1 MLPNVG
7 APELLIIF
15 FIALVVVGPRK
26 LPELGRALGRGLNE
40 FKKIQDEVRDTV
52 KFDLGDEPVPSTAHK
67 GLPAELEAGSE
78 PQDADDVHPIDIEPR
93 PDEMTHSERV
103 VALAADEPTDP
114 PAHEGS
120 AQAGPQP
127 AEPAP
132 DPGPAEV
139 SATTAEPSPWTYD
152 VMDDEEPDVTPPPAG
167 SAE

>member
-40 FKKIQDEVRDTV
+40 FKKIQDEVRDMV
-52 KFDLGDEPVPSTAHK
+52 KFDLGDEPVPATAHK

-78 PQDADDVHPIDIEPR
+78 PQEADDVHPIDVEPR

-103 VALAADEPTDP
+103 VALAADEPTDQ
-114 PAHEGS
+114 PAHDEPT
-120 AQAGPQP
+120 Q

-132 DPGPAEV
+132 HVGPPEAP
-139 SATTAEPSPWTYD
+139 ATTPEPSPWTYD
-152 VMDDEEPDVTPPPAG
+152 VMDDEEPDVGPPPAG